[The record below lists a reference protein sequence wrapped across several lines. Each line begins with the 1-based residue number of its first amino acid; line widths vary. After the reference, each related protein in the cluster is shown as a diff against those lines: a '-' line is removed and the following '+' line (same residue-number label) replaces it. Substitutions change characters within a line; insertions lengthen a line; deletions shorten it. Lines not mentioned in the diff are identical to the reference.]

1 MAVWLHRMAVCGEQR
16 WLCGYTGWLY
26 AVSRDALLEKMHEF
40 AMKLHSFSICFSL
53 IFHGIFIGLSP

>member
-26 AVSRDALLEKMHEF
+26 AVSRDGSVATQDGCMR
-40 AMKLHSFSICFSL
+40 
-53 IFHGIFIGLSP
+53 